1 MHDCDALEKCTRV
14 VRVSDDSSVEV
25 SLSEDKETIRDSPL
39 LLFFLLDHDDYVRN
53 FLPCLHGKLRY
64 NFIS

>member
-39 LLFFLLDHDDYVRN
+39 LFFFLFDQKCQTGGAACVN
-53 FLPCLHGKLRY
+53 VCV
-64 NFIS
+64 